1 MQRSLHSASRWLIF
15 APVAVLAWVAPAS
28 ADAVTGLAVTGY
40 TVDQT
45 PPIKSDAEYPV
56 CGQGTLDF
64 INAVW
69 DTPDQQFGDC
79 GTDLF
84 MLHYTGSIQIPEHQT
99 IEFWLASDDGGTV
112 QIGSQMIGRWSDS
125 GCAISYEGEI
135 DISAGTHPIDA
146 WFYET
151 GGYTCFMLA
160 WNIDGAGW
168 SIVPP
173 EAFTSEPTPDTTVPD
188 TTLPDT
194 TVPDTTT
201 SSTTTSTTVYVTTSQ
216 IPVTTSTSTTTTSTT
231 TTTTAAPV
239 PTQTSSTTTEPP
251 AVPSTTTTETPVET
265 TTTVPETTTSTTI
278 TIETSTTW
286 PPITAPETTVPV
298 ISTTSTTA
306 PSTTA
311 VATTTTLDVID
322 STVPAVETTVTT
334 SPVTQT
340 TVDLVLELSELSAA
354 VDALISVLPDQI
366 TVADITE
373 ITDSQA
379 FGLLSDEQITEIAE
393 IISAAPDEVKQAFES
408 AVDVF
413 ADDALSEYVPAGST
427 ISVAERRAVIAVTA
441 LTFVLPLPIPTQGRS
456 HDQSRRQ
463 R

>member
-1 MQRSLHSASRWLIF
+1 MERIRSRVGRSTRWLIF
-15 APVAVLAWVAPAS
+15 APVVVLAWVAPAS
-28 ADAVTGLAVTGY
+28 ADAVTGLTVTGY

-45 PPIKSDAEYPV
+45 PPIKSDVAYPV

-125 GCAISYEGEI
+125 GCAISYEGAI
-135 DISAGTHPIDA
+135 DISAGTHSIDA

-168 SIVPP
+168 TIVPP
-173 EAFTSEPTPDTTVPD
+173 EAFTSEPTPDTTVPV

-194 TVPDTTT
+194 TVPVTTTSSTTT

-216 IPVTTSTSTTTTSTT
+216 IPVTTSTTTTSTT
-231 TTTTAAPV
+231 TTTTAVPV

-251 AVPSTTTTETPVET
+251 AVPSTTTTEP
-265 TTTVPETTTSTTI
+265 P
-278 TIETSTTW
+278 IETSTTW
-286 PPITAPETTVPV
+286 PEQTAPETTVPV

-340 TVDLVLELSELSAA
+340 TVDLVKELSKLSAA

-366 TVADITE
+366 TVADITA

-427 ISVAERRAVIAVTA
+427 ISVAKRRAVIAVTA

-456 HDQSRRQ
+456 HDQSNRKR
-463 R
+463 